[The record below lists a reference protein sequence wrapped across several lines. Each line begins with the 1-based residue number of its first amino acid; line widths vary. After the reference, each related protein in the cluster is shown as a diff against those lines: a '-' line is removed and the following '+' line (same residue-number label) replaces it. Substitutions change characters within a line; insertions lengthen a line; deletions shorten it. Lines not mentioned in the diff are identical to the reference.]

1 MNKGRAIGRIIKRY
15 RTILRNC
22 HMRNT
27 LGPLAVAGMLLMGS
41 AGGAYAVTT
50 PAYWEQPSVTIGNG
64 ETQTVDELYDFEYA
78 DPDDTTSAS
87 RNTRTTS
94 LTLAGGTLIIRN
106 EAQLKHNI
114 FADSPGMSLDIQSG
128 TLQLD
133 ASGGS
138 IYAKSITISGGSV
151 TLGAQQGTSIK
162 TTLSSSSGITIT
174 GGTVELGKSANLM
187 AGLTSLFEVSGNSV
201 LRLRGDGTANLNIYG
216 GNFLLDD
223 SATITV
229 ENGADADFNVMG
241 ATITGSSTIDIEGT
255 FHARP
260 WRSLPN
266 ETVNINQTGGTVTL
280 SAGNG
285 GPFVTDMG
293 CLYIDTGVV
302 WQLNGGKIVNN
313 GYIEVMGL
321 LDLTNAGN
329 SLTNNAFLTVR
340 GNNLLG
346 KISTGR
352 IIMDDAQ
359 LAGML
364 QTEGTQVTV
373 DKYGILDLGESARID
388 ADLFR
393 SALDTT
399 STAPRLA
406 IYNGGKLEV
415 TTLTLSGRT
424 MEMAAE
430 GQISLNSLTLDTPEL
445 ALTSGKILLKGESG
459 SALNAAGGLRLAAA
473 AAADAEL
480 RLGHY
485 DSETGTLATG
495 GTLAADI
502 TAATGTV
509 SVAAGTWTL
518 NAGKTLDI
526 QSGSLLAIGGFT
538 DANYQSG
545 SSMPAKLVINGTL
558 LSADA
563 GNGSQGVNVGE
574 AGTLEAGKNILLTG
588 TDRIN
593 GLNTIDVAA
602 GGYLRV
608 TGLGTITKDDLAAM
622 QGNLMTGAGTFDIA
636 DAVIVDSEV
645 RPDGTIDYDDLP
657 PGGVTSDTYRDAV
670 VVNVNGP
677 LSGNFAGVELA
688 SGGSISV
695 NAGTTLVLNGSQGGD
710 LITDSNGALAGL
722 STSGAFYLGEAGQGG
737 SGAVGD
743 VSLTSAGAS
752 LTAQG
757 GGSYSAGTIS
767 AVNPNEGAVRSTGA
781 ALTADAIGSAGN
793 PVGLV
798 ESTDGGSIVS
808 LSDINARVLKLTS
821 GDVQSKAAITAQRVD
836 IQNGTLRA
844 TGDITL
850 KGDGTSAGQMVNG
863 DIISDGSIILQDAFT
878 GTGHIQAAG
887 NIQATSINMNKS
899 PYGLWIAAGG
909 SFKADYVSAA
919 SITAKRLQVT
929 NDVQLS
935 SGNLTLSGR
944 GPSEASSIG
953 GNLTAYSADVRAG
966 DLAIGGTLKLYGD
979 SRADIEN
986 LSLKGAVNW
995 IGTGADTQ
1003 GSRLTVSG
1011 TLSLNGN
1018 VLAVDPAWG
1027 GEASNVAV
1035 NSINDTA
1042 SAAGI
1047 VINGGVAVGQ
1057 NAYAAIGTADN
1068 AWLPA
1073 QTPGGLSQDGITAA
1087 LGIFRPVSLAAGGK
1101 LYVNGALADAA
1112 LVDGKS
1118 GAYDAASADSAI
1130 FAPGSLL
1137 VINGKDADIRNGTA
1151 AAITF
1156 ENGKGS
1162 VTAENGAKLCVTDAV
1177 ANTQYSLL
1185 SGVSSVTLN
1194 GGWQGDNVLTSSRML
1209 GLIADVD
1216 DAAGTVTLRTVLND
1230 ARTAFP
1236 GLSDGM
1242 AAAVNRLYAPVGD
1255 PSLGWTDLADVDS
1268 PNMGVRFLSRATDSR
1283 FVGNGSEPA
1292 VRTIES
1298 AARMAVAGA
1307 VPQMTKMAADA
1318 AASAVA
1324 GRMSLAGP
1332 AGGLQSMDAEGKL
1345 TGRDTSGFALWISPT
1360 WQNRS
1365 GYNMD
1370 AGHLDGGFN
1379 GNIGG
1384 ISLGADYTFENAL
1397 RAGVALSLGGGY
1409 AVSAGD
1415 FADTTNSMSYWGV
1428 EAYAGWRYKD
1438 FALMADAGYTGSYH
1452 KLEQELGAGMQM
1464 RDLTADVQAGA
1475 WQAGLRAEYR
1485 FDGSVLDVIPHVGA
1499 RYMNLT
1505 TWGYDVKSNG
1515 TLLEADSMTQHIWT
1529 FPVGVT
1535 FSQDF
1540 TLESG
1545 WFVRPSLDVT
1555 LIPAAGDVRANGDV
1569 RFTGL
1574 PGMYEMESQVMDYL
1588 TWQGSAGL
1596 EFGCDNMSLGVSYT
1610 VQTGQ
1615 TGTGHGVFA
1624 AFRYEF

>member
-1 MNKGRAIGRIIKRY
+1 
-15 RTILRNC
+15 
-22 HMRNT
+22 
-27 LGPLAVAGMLLMGS
+27 
-41 AGGAYAVTT
+41 
-50 PAYWEQPSVTIGNG
+50 
-64 ETQTVDELYDFEYA
+64 
-78 DPDDTTSAS
+78 
-87 RNTRTTS
+87 
-94 LTLAGGTLIIRN
+94 
-106 EAQLKHNI
+106 
-114 FADSPGMSLDIQSG
+114 
-128 TLQLD
+128 
-133 ASGGS
+133 
-138 IYAKSITISGGSV
+138 
-151 TLGAQQGTSIK
+151 
-162 TTLSSSSGITIT
+162 
-174 GGTVELGKSANLM
+174 M
-187 AGLTSLFEVSGNSV
+187 AGLASPFEVSGNSI

-216 GNFLLDD
+216 GSFLLDD
-223 SATITV
+223 SARITV
-229 ENGADADFNVMG
+229 ENGANADLNVMG

-260 WRSLPN
+260 WRRLPN
-266 ETVNINQTGGTVTL
+266 KTIDINQTGGTVTL

-285 GPFVTDMG
+285 GPYLTDMG
-293 CLYIDTGVV
+293 CLYIDPGVA
-302 WQLNGGKIVNN
+302 WLLNGGKIVNN
-313 GYIEVMGL
+313 GYIEVMGV

-340 GNNLLG
+340 GDNLAG

-364 QTEGTQVTV
+364 QSEGTQVTV

-393 SALDTT
+393 STPDTA

-406 IYNGGKLEV
+406 IYNGGTLEV
-415 TTLTLSGRT
+415 TTLTLSGST
-424 MEMAAE
+424 LEMAAE

-459 SALNAAGGLRLAAA
+459 SALNAASGGLRLAAA

-485 DSETGTLATG
+485 DSETGTLA
-495 GTLAADI
+495 ADI
-502 TAATGTV
+502 TAAAGTV
-509 SVAAGTWTL
+509 SVAAGTWTQ

-526 QSGSLLAIGGFT
+526 QSGSLLTIGGFT

-545 SSMPAKLVINGTL
+545 SSMPAKLVINGAL

-563 GNGSQGVNVGE
+563 GNGTRGVNVRE

-593 GLNTIDVAA
+593 GLNTIAVAA

-645 RPDGTIDYDDLP
+645 RPDGTIDYGNLP
-657 PGGVTSDTYRDAV
+657 PGGVTSDTYRNAV

-695 NAGTTLVLNGSQGGD
+695 SADTTLVLNGSQGGD

-743 VSLTSAGAS
+743 VSLTSASAS

-757 GGSYSAGTIS
+757 GGNYSAGTIS
-767 AVNPNEGAVRSTGA
+767 AAAPNEGAVRSTGA
-781 ALTADAIGSAGN
+781 ALTAAAIGSAGS

-808 LSDINARVLKLTS
+808 LSDINARVLKLAS

-863 DIISDGSIILQDAFT
+863 DIISGGSILLQDAFT

-887 NIQATSINMNKS
+887 DIQATSINMNKS
-899 PYGLWIAAGG
+899 SYGLWITAGG
-909 SFKADYVSAA
+909 SFKADHVSAG
-919 SITAKRLQVT
+919 SITVKRLQVT
-929 NDVQLS
+929 NDVLLS

-953 GNLTAYSADVRAG
+953 GNLTMLSTDVRAG
-966 DLAIGGTLKLYGD
+966 DLEIGGMLKLYGD

-1118 GAYDAASADSAI
+1118 GAYDAASADSAT
-1130 FAPGSLL
+1130 FAP
-1137 VINGKDADIRNGTA
+1137 A
-1151 AAITF
+1151 A
-1156 ENGKGS
+1156 
-1162 VTAENGAKLCVTDAV
+1162 C
-1177 ANTQYSLL
+1177 
-1185 SGVSSVTLN
+1185 
-1194 GGWQGDNVLTSSRML
+1194 
-1209 GLIADVD
+1209 
-1216 DAAGTVTLRTVLND
+1216 
-1230 ARTAFP
+1230 
-1236 GLSDGM
+1236 
-1242 AAAVNRLYAPVGD
+1242 
-1255 PSLGWTDLADVDS
+1255 
-1268 PNMGVRFLSRATDSR
+1268 
-1283 FVGNGSEPA
+1283 
-1292 VRTIES
+1292 
-1298 AARMAVAGA
+1298 
-1307 VPQMTKMAADA
+1307 
-1318 AASAVA
+1318 
-1324 GRMSLAGP
+1324 
-1332 AGGLQSMDAEGKL
+1332 
-1345 TGRDTSGFALWISPT
+1345 
-1360 WQNRS
+1360 
-1365 GYNMD
+1365 
-1370 AGHLDGGFN
+1370 
-1379 GNIGG
+1379 
-1384 ISLGADYTFENAL
+1384 
-1397 RAGVALSLGGGY
+1397 
-1409 AVSAGD
+1409 
-1415 FADTTNSMSYWGV
+1415 
-1428 EAYAGWRYKD
+1428 
-1438 FALMADAGYTGSYH
+1438 
-1452 KLEQELGAGMQM
+1452 
-1464 RDLTADVQAGA
+1464 
-1475 WQAGLRAEYR
+1475 
-1485 FDGSVLDVIPHVGA
+1485 
-1499 RYMNLT
+1499 
-1505 TWGYDVKSNG
+1505 
-1515 TLLEADSMTQHIWT
+1515 
-1529 FPVGVT
+1529 
-1535 FSQDF
+1535 
-1540 TLESG
+1540 
-1545 WFVRPSLDVT
+1545 
-1555 LIPAAGDVRANGDV
+1555 
-1569 RFTGL
+1569 
-1574 PGMYEMESQVMDYL
+1574 
-1588 TWQGSAGL
+1588 
-1596 EFGCDNMSLGVSYT
+1596 
-1610 VQTGQ
+1610 
-1615 TGTGHGVFA
+1615 
-1624 AFRYEF
+1624 